1 MKEFGS
7 IKYIPLTQAQKNKLS
22 EIEELLQLIPTIT
35 DNSQLEPMIR
45 KLSKNHV
52 VLKSFLS
59 DIVKKTTDS
68 NVIARVEDMNKRA
81 LNILNPIYD
90 RLTADAS
97 EHCTLFYYRLKK
109 AMGDESPS
117 LHEYQQEEIIYFLRS
132 IIRKEFSD
140 KVYTLLM
147 SRGSGKTYIL
157 SIAITFILLHW
168 DRYIYHSQQTDY
180 AILVTAPYEK
190 QIDSFR
196 RYMGELLS
204 VAKAIGMISTVEGE
218 SSELGLYEYK
228 NNKGEYVLRTQT
240 GNNYSM
246 ILSKVAGES
255 LESAHVDLAILDEAK
270 MIEKQI
276 FLTSLL
282 PTLGGRS
289 GILLCISSAS
299 NKHCYFQELVV
310 KNCEFD
316 YELKENGRNYIKY
329 DGKFNQVGYDHFGE
343 TLFVKNFR
351 TMIRDNFQYVQTIG
365 RFLDTIGADISD
377 IDNVTDE
384 SWRSQYENIF
394 SSSRTST
401 FFDIGDLDATNSFS
415 SYSPSQ
421 YIGNKDWNI
430 VAGWDVAVDGDNS
443 VVTIK
448 AVENKV
454 GLNKKSI
461 LLYLECLNPKK
472 DPVSESTYNQVQKV
486 IYFIQLYGIKSIC
499 IDTTGLGKGLD
510 LYLKDCLKSQNL
522 LVINFKDI
530 HGIQINSK
538 SRFELLEFYHKRL
551 STGYEVLPNIDSSL
565 KDEVYQK
572 RKYGISAND
581 FTEDGMYVKFIH
593 EHSRFSRIVGINK
606 NTGIEYIIYEQEK
619 ANYLHDD
626 MIFSSALASYC
637 ININPNMIKMNTNPA
652 MSNQKV
658 FNRATR
664 NRRFR

>member
-1 MKEFGS
+1 MKEFSS

-282 PTLGGRS
+282 PTLG
-289 GILLCISSAS
+289 
-299 NKHCYFQELVV
+299 
-310 KNCEFD
+310 
-316 YELKENGRNYIKY
+316 
-329 DGKFNQVGYDHFGE
+329 
-343 TLFVKNFR
+343 
-351 TMIRDNFQYVQTIG
+351 
-365 RFLDTIGADISD
+365 
-377 IDNVTDE
+377 
-384 SWRSQYENIF
+384 
-394 SSSRTST
+394 
-401 FFDIGDLDATNSFS
+401 
-415 SYSPSQ
+415 
-421 YIGNKDWNI
+421 
-430 VAGWDVAVDGDNS
+430 
-443 VVTIK
+443 
-448 AVENKV
+448 
-454 GLNKKSI
+454 
-461 LLYLECLNPKK
+461 
-472 DPVSESTYNQVQKV
+472 
-486 IYFIQLYGIKSIC
+486 
-499 IDTTGLGKGLD
+499 
-510 LYLKDCLKSQNL
+510 
-522 LVINFKDI
+522 
-530 HGIQINSK
+530 
-538 SRFELLEFYHKRL
+538 
-551 STGYEVLPNIDSSL
+551 
-565 KDEVYQK
+565 
-572 RKYGISAND
+572 
-581 FTEDGMYVKFIH
+581 
-593 EHSRFSRIVGINK
+593 
-606 NTGIEYIIYEQEK
+606 
-619 ANYLHDD
+619 
-626 MIFSSALASYC
+626 
-637 ININPNMIKMNTNPA
+637 
-652 MSNQKV
+652 
-658 FNRATR
+658 
-664 NRRFR
+664 